1 MTSPSKVCVHCR
13 EVNPADARE
22 CRNCGRY
29 FIQRPGAAP
38 GGEAPGLEA
47 LKQPAVLCALV
58 LLVSLFLPWF
68 TILFFSLSAVQ
79 MLGLLKGAGGASL
92 RYGGGA
98 TLALSRLFIA
108 LIPVGCLAVILL
120 ALRGR
125 YAILI
130 GKITG
135 LLPLGV
141 FLLFFVQSTDV
152 VSVMGAGFVV
162 AILAGLGLF
171 VFSRGPQ
178 P

>member
-1 MTSPSKVCVHCR
+1 MAGDSKMCVHCR
-13 EVNPADARE
+13 ELNPADARE

-29 FIQRPGAAP
+29 FIHRPGAVRV
-38 GGEAPGLEA
+38 EDTPGLEA

-68 TILFFSLSAVQ
+68 TVLIFSLSAVQ
-79 MLGLLKGAGGASL
+79 LLGLFQGAGAAGM
-92 RYGGGA
+92 RYGAGA
-98 TLALSRLFIA
+98 TLALARLFIA
-108 LIPVGCLAVILL
+108 LIPLGCAAVLLL
-120 ALRGR
+120 AWRGR

-135 LLPLGV
+135 LLPLVV
-141 FLLFFVQSTDV
+141 FLLFFVQSSNV

-171 VFSRGPQ
+171 AFSRGEP
-178 P
+178 